1 MCIEIRMPSF
11 ISMRSKYVYQ
21 LEDPRLTDTINV
33 EFINFLF

>member
-11 ISMRSKYVYQ
+11 ISMRGKYVYQ
-21 LEDPRLTDTINV
+21 LEDPRADTINV